1 VIIALWII
9 NILLALAFLL
19 AGGMKAALP
28 KDALAKRGMEWVAD
42 FTPAFIKFIG
52 IAEVLG
58 ALGLV
63 LPILTGIAT
72 VLTPIAAVGLTI
84 AMLAALVVHARR
96 KESYIPTLVLA
107 ILSAVS
113 AVLGFIYVAGR

>member
-1 VIIALWII
+1 
-9 NILLALAFLL
+9 
-19 AGGMKAALP
+19 
-28 KDALAKRGMEWVAD
+28 MEWVAD

-63 LPILTGIAT
+63 LPTLTGIAT